1 MTNMNTKRII
11 LLTALMGL
19 CLSVVQ
25 AQDKAGGISEEMLKT
40 LRSSYRPSVAEKAIQ
55 NAVSNI
61 GINKLAA
68 TVDKNSDTYFSNR
81 VMSKGISDQKSSGR
95 CWMFTGFNVLRA
107 KMISKYNLGDFQ
119 FSHNYLFFYD
129 QLEKSNL
136 FLELMIANRNKPDD
150 DQTVTWLFKNSIGDG
165 GQFTGVSD
173 LLYKYG
179 CVPAEV
185 MPENQNSNNTGTIS
199 NLLSLKLRE
208 FGLDIRKN
216 AKQSTAQLREK
227 KQEMLKE
234 VYRMLVIAFGQP
246 PVEFEYTMRDAKGK
260 VISTKT
266 YTPQSFFKEYINED
280 LTNNYVML
288 MNDPTRE
295 YYKLYE
301 IEYDR
306 HVYDGYNWV
315 YINLPIEEIQKT
327 AIASIK
333 DSVMMYYSCD
343 VGKFLNRNNGV
354 LDIANYDYAS
364 LMGVSFNMDKKERI
378 QTYASGSSHAMTLCA
393 VDLDDNGKPIK
404 WMVENSWGPSYGYQ
418 GHLIMTDE
426 WFREYSFRLVAE
438 KKYVSPEVLK
448 VLDQKPTL
456 LPPWDPMF
464 QLEIN

>member
-1 MTNMNTKRII
+1 MKRIVSLI
-11 LLTALMGL
+11 ALTGLLLG
-19 CLSVVQ
+19 VVQ
-25 AQDKAGGISEEMLKT
+25 AQDKAGGISVDMLKT
-40 LRSSYRPSVAEKAIQ
+40 LRTSYQPSAAEKAIQ

-61 GINKLAA
+61 GIGQLAA
-68 TVDKNSDTYFSNR
+68 TADKNIDTYFSNR
-81 VMSKGISDQKSSGR
+81 VISKGISDQKSSGR

-107 KMISKYNLGDFQ
+107 KMISKYNLGAFQ

-129 QLEKSNL
+129 QLEKANL
-136 FLELMIANRNKPDD
+136 FLELMIANRDKVDE
-150 DQTVTWLFKNSIGDG
+150 DQTITWLFKNAIGDG

-173 LLYKYG
+173 LLSKYG

-185 MPENQNSNNTGTIS
+185 MPENKNSNNTGAIS

-208 FGLDIRKN
+208 FGLDIRNN
-216 AKQSTAQLREK
+216 AKQSTEQLRKK

-246 PVEFEYTMRDAKGK
+246 PAEFEYTMRDAKGK

-266 YTPQSFFKEYINED
+266 YTPQSFYKEYINEE
-280 LTNNYVML
+280 LTDNYVML

-315 YINLPIEEIQKT
+315 YINLPMEEIQKI

-343 VGKFLNRNNGV
+343 VGKFLNRDNGM

-393 VDLDDNGKPIK
+393 VDLDNNGKPIK

-426 WFREYSFRLVAE
+426 WFREYTFRLVAE
-438 KKYVSPEVLK
+438 KKYISPEILK
-448 VLDQKPTL
+448 VLDQKPIL

-464 QLEIN
+464 QSEIN

>member
-1 MTNMNTKRII
+1 MKKLMLI
-11 LLTALMGL
+11 TALCGL
-19 CLSVVQ
+19 WIIGVP
-25 AQDKAGGISEEMLKT
+25 AQNKEGGISMEMLKT
-40 LRSSYRPSVAEKAIQ
+40 LREAYQPSTAERALQ
-55 NAVSNI
+55 NAVYNV

-68 TVDKNSDTYFSNR
+68 TAATDRNNDTFFSNR

-107 KMISKYNLGDFQ
+107 KMIAKYNLGSFQ

-136 FLELMIANRNKPDD
+136 FLELMITNRTKPDD
-150 DQTVTWLFKNSIGDG
+150 DQTVNWLFKNPIGDG

-173 LLYKYG
+173 LIKKYG
-179 CVPAEV
+179 CVPSEV

-199 NLLSLKLRE
+199 ALLAVKLRQ
-208 FGLDIRKN
+208 FGLEIRKN
-216 AKQSTAQLREK
+216 SKQSEPRLRQR
-227 KQEMLKE
+227 KQDMLKE
-234 VYRMLVIAFGQP
+234 IYRMLVIAFGQP
-246 PVEFEYTMRDAKGK
+246 PMEFQYTMRDAKGK

-295 YYKLYE
+295 YHKLYE
-301 IEYDR
+301 IDYDR

-315 YINLPIEEIQKT
+315 YINLPMEDIQKM

-343 VGKFLNRNNGV
+343 VGKFLNRENGL
-354 LDIANYDYAS
+354 LDINNYDYAA
-364 LMGVSFNMDKKERI
+364 LMGVPFDMDKKERI

-393 VDLDDNGKPIK
+393 VDLDANNKPVK

-426 WFREYSFRLVAE
+426 WFREYSFRLVVE
-438 KKYVSPEVLK
+438 KKYIPAEILK
-448 VLDQKPTL
+448 ILDQKPIL

-464 QLEIN
+464 QSEIN